1 MKILDN
7 PKLLIIFLTPS
18 SEASALKDEYV
29 NLEKV
34 INKNH
39 SNAWLYWSSTDESNS
54 VLGLIRNI
62 LIQESVSDI
71 NPINDYM
78 KHTLKAF
85 VRHVKSVTSISD
97 RKKMRTGEDIGDI
110 VQEKII
116 HTKDGNNYKIIQRDS
131 TQIQVYNLLDNEKE
145 IARHIMS
152 KYIDENNIN
161 INHRKQNTRSIGKKL
176 LEYLNSASN

>member
-1 MKILDN
+1 MIYHSSPKQLSKYYTAVINDEDFILDN

-18 SEASALKDEYV
+18 SETSALKDEYV

-39 SNAWLYWSSTDESNS
+39 SNAWLYWSTTDESNS

-78 KHTLKAF
+78 KRWLVSDVLTWPELIPAVEGVEKVFTIHIYLLKSIMAKYKHTNRNQMQLK
-85 VRHVKSVTSISD
+85 
-97 RKKMRTGEDIGDI
+97 M
-110 VQEKII
+110 
-116 HTKDGNNYKIIQRDS
+116 
-131 TQIQVYNLLDNEKE
+131 
-145 IARHIMS
+145 
-152 KYIDENNIN
+152 IDF
-161 INHRKQNTRSIGKKL
+161 
-176 LEYLNSASN
+176 SNQL